1 MSELERVAATAHAL
15 AEAISRRDGDAV
27 ARFLTPDFVLR
38 SPGKTA
44 TGRSAFAAGILELP
58 DGIEFVKLRDLEI
71 DLDGDHALVTGLQ
84 HARVR
89 IDAQNID
96 DIRPFV
102 DCLRAGNDSGDVC
115 PDSVAVIRRKLA
127 EVDECVDRLTTVR
140 TRLSVQLDSA
150 IRARTRGE
158 S

>member
-102 DCLRAGNDSGDVC
+102 DWFVRDAGNGW
-115 PDSVAVIRRKLA
+115 R
-127 EVDECVDRLTTVR
+127 VR
-140 TRLSVQLDSA
+140 AALDLPA
-150 IRARTRGE
+150 LGNDQP
-158 S
+158 